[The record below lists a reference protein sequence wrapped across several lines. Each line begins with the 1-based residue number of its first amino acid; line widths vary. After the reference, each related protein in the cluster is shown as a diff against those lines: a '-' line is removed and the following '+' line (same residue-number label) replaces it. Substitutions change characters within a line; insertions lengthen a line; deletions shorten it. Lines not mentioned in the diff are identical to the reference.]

1 MATSYNGW
9 PAYPDITSRTV
20 PLVINGVPFVGGIVD
35 NADAITVFTY
45 IFTRFDAEVER
56 LVSPGCW
63 GASFRQ
69 NRNANNISCHGSA
82 TAADANA
89 PKHPNGIEA
98 SQNFTPK
105 QIATIHEI
113 LTSVPELDEVIH
125 WGGDWH
131 RANGLTPD
139 PMHFELHDHDL
150 SKLHRVAQ
158 RIRALSTPARPSAG
172 TKVEEAIKDLKA
184 AKARPGTVRA
194 SVLDEVLKALRGL
207 RRRA

>member
-1 MATSYNGW
+1 MSTSYNGW
-9 PAYPDITSRTV
+9 TAYPDITSRTV
-20 PLVINGVPFVGGIVD
+20 PLVINGTPFVGGIVND
-35 NADAITVFTY
+35 PDAITVFTY
-45 IFTRFDAEVER
+45 LFTRFDAEVER

-89 PKHPNGIEA
+89 PKHPNGVEA
-98 SQNFTPK
+98 SQTFTPK
-105 QIATIHEI
+105 QIAKIHEI
-113 LTSVPELDEVIH
+113 LTSVPELSEVIH

-150 SKLHRVAQ
+150 AKLQRVAV
-158 RIRALSTPARPSAG
+158 RIRALTAKPAPSAG
-172 TKVEEAIKDLKA
+172 KRVDHAIDDLRHA
-184 AKARPGTVRA
+184 QARPGTVRA
-194 SVLDEVLKALRGL
+194 SVLASVLKALRGL
-207 RRRA
+207 RK